1 MDHHWD
7 VAEPNRTVLVVDD
20 DDNISF
26 LVSSALRL
34 EGFRTVIAATGREA
48 LQVVADGSIDLV
60 VLDVML
66 PDLDGFDVLHHLRRD
81 GYDQPVIFLT
91 ARDAQDD
98 RIRGLTGGGDD
109 YVVKPFAIEE
119 LIARVWVVLRRAG
132 HHDAGNVLRYAD
144 LEMDEDQHHV
154 RRGDEDVHLTL
165 TEYKLLRYLLL
176 NAERVLTKAQILDH
190 VWDYDFDGGSTI
202 VETFIS
208 YLRRKIDAGRPP
220 LIQTVRGVGYCLR
233 EGSART
239 TGSHEPASRV
249 S

>member
-1 MDHHWD
+1 VPD
-7 VAEPNRTVLVVDD
+7 ANRTVLVVDD

-34 EGFRTVIAATGREA
+34 EGFRTAIAASGREA
-48 LQVVADGSIDLV
+48 LQELTNGTIDLV

-66 PDLDGFDVLHHLRRD
+66 PDLDGFDVLNHMRRD

-98 RIRGLTGGGDD
+98 RIKGLMAGGDD

-132 HHDAGNVLRYAD
+132 HHDASHVLRYAD
-144 LEMDEDQHHV
+144 LEMDEEQHHV
-154 RRGDEDVHLTL
+154 RRGDVDVHLTL

-208 YLRRKIDAGRPP
+208 YLRRKIDVGPNP

-233 EGSART
+233 DSTARSSGREQT
-239 TGSHEPASRV
+239 THV